1 MSDVSP
7 KPRPKGLSKSRFCS
21 GLQCE
26 KQLWWRV
33 HEPDAPELAPA
44 PGLQAI
50 FDRGN
55 RVGELAR
62 ERFPG
67 GVLIDGDDLRFGE
80 RLRRTRYAIAGGA
93 LAIFEAA
100 FAADGVYAAV
110 DALERQQDGWVLA
123 EVKSTLDVKP
133 AHIHDVAIQL
143 HVLRTAGLDV
153 RRAELMHLNRACTY
167 PDLSN
172 LFVRDDV
179 TAQAEALLPA
189 IPEQVRNFQVMLAGP
204 PPVVDTGPHCTDPY
218 ECPFLARCWP
228 ELPPHHVSTIYRV
241 GRRAEAFVA
250 DGYEVIH
257 DLPDNVELPE
267 VSARQVRSV
276 RLGQMVVEPTLGAA
290 LRAIPGLDAPLRVL
304 QLTDRHRAYLERHRR
319 VAFRRRTPGRD

>member
-1 MSDVSP
+1 MTDVST
-7 KPRPKGLSKSRFCS
+7 KPRPKGLSKSRFCY

-33 HEPDAPELAPA
+33 HEPDAPELVPPPA
-44 PGLQAI
+44 QQAI

-67 GVLIDGDDLRFGE
+67 GVLIESDDSTFAQ
-80 RLRRTRYAIAGGA
+80 RLERTREAIASGA
-93 LAIFEAA
+93 PAIFEAA

-110 DALERQQDGWVLA
+110 DALERRPDGWVLA

-133 AHIHDVAIQL
+133 PHIPDVAIQL
-143 HVLRTAGLDV
+143 HVLRAAGLDV
-153 RRAELMHLNRACTY
+153 KRAELMHLNRACTY

-189 IPEQVRNFQVMLAGP
+189 IPGQVRKFQEMLAGP
-204 PPVVDTGPHCTDPY
+204 LPVVDVGPHCTDPY

-250 DGYEVIH
+250 DGYEVID
-257 DLPDNVELPE
+257 DLPDDVDLPE

-276 RLGQMVVEPTLGAA
+276 RLGKMVVEPTLGDGA
-290 LRAIPGLDAPLRVL
+290 RRPSRPRSRSSTSRPSTPPCPPGTGA
-304 QLTDRHRAYLERHRR
+304 
-319 VAFRRRTPGRD
+319 TPTKSCPCR